1 MACAQCFKKSSVD
14 AMFNGLLALDA
25 AGKFVFPVYNKTGDA
40 VDFDGQSTFTI
51 RRPGLYLL
59 LGNFNGAISGD
70 EAASVI
76 INAYDGAATIAG
88 ARANYYC
95 AANTDIAQLSF
106 AKIIEVQPSNV
117 CNCNQ
122 NNRATAQIGNCNCN
136 TCNCNRALKTI
147 TIQNIG
153 AAANFYDGSV
163 QIVKLA

>member
-1 MACAQCFKKSSVD
+1 MSCAQCFRKSSVD
-14 AMFNGLLALDA
+14 AMFNGVLALEA
-25 AGKFVFPVYNKTGDA
+25 AGKFVFSGYNKTGDA

-76 INAYDGAATIAG
+76 VNAYDGLSTIAG

-106 AKIIEVQPSNV
+106 AKIIEVQPAST
-117 CNCNQ
+117 CNCNN
-122 NNRATAQIGNCNCN
+122 NNRATAAIGQNRCNCNCLQ
-136 TCNCNRALKTI
+136 ALKTI

-153 AAANFYDGSV
+153 AAANFYDGAV

>member
-1 MACAQCFKKSSVD
+1 MSCAQCFRKSSVD
-14 AMFNGLLALDA
+14 AMFSGILALEA
-25 AGKFVFPVYNKTGDA
+25 AGKFVFSSYNKTGDA

-76 INAYDGAATIAG
+76 INAYDGLSTIAG

-106 AKIIEVQPSNV
+106 AKIIEVQPAST
-117 CNCNQ
+117 CNCNN
-122 NNRATAQIGNCNCN
+122 NNRATAAIGQNRCNCNCPQ
-136 TCNCNRALKTI
+136 ALKTI